1 MKLRRKKRNI
11 KGQSLVEYV
20 IIVVVVAI
28 AAIAIVGVFSD
39 RVRSLFGGAASELGA
54 NSGDVSSALDTN
66 SADLIKDMDDEGL
79 GN

>member
-1 MKLRRKKRNI
+1 MKLRKNRNI

-39 RVRSLFGGAASELGA
+39 TIRQKFGGAAEALG
-54 NSGDVSSALDTN
+54 GDSSAIDEAVSEK
-66 SADLIKDMDDEGL
+66 SADLIQEVGSDL